1 MSKVNGA
8 KITRQELSDA
18 ARNKL
23 LDLSGRSLTFLP
35 PGATSAPAQIA
46 PKSSGSRRVTFG
58 SIPDFNDK
66 GEGVLLSGVIAG
78 SPAEKVGLRAGDRI
92 VGFAGVA
99 VTDLA
104 SYSEVLKTLSPGD
117 EAEVTFVRD
126 GKRQTVKVTVV
137 ERK

>member
-1 MSKVNGA
+1 MRYLA
-8 KITRQELSDA
+8 DRDEP
-18 ARNKL
+18 
-23 LDLSGRSLTFLP
+23 LTFVP
-35 PGATSAPAQIA
+35 PEATSAPAPVA
-46 PKSSGSRRVTFG
+46 PKSGSRRVTFG

-66 GEGVLLSGVIAG
+66 NEGVLLSGVIAG

-92 VGFAGVA
+92 VEFAGVA

-117 EAEVTFVRD
+117 PAEVTFVRD
-126 GKRQTVKVTVV
+126 GKRQTVRVTVV